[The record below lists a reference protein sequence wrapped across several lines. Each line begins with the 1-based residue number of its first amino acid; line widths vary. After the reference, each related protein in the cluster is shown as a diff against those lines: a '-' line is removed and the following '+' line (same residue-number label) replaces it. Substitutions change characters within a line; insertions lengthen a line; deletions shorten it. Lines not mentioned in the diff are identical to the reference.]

1 MRPGRLIGVGVGP
14 GDPELMTLKAARTI
28 ERAAV
33 VAFIGA
39 RGRSSRARQVA
50 AGHIRPGTREL
61 AFAMPMSGDTEETG
75 GIYDVMAG
83 AIAAELDRGHD
94 VCFLCEGDPLFYGSF
109 AYLLERMQARYP
121 CLAVPGVSSLH
132 AAAAATLR
140 PVALRDAPLLV
151 LPATLPAARLEALL
165 AAASGAVVVK
175 VGRHLAK
182 VRAALAAQGMAE
194 GAVLVE
200 NVGTPEER
208 VRPLDRVEGEASPYF
223 ALVLAQ
229 RPDAG

>member
-1 MRPGRLIGVGVGP
+1 MRAGQLIGVGVGP
-14 GDPELMTLKAARTI
+14 GDPELVTLKAARTL

-39 RGRSSRARQVA
+39 RGRPSRARQVA

-61 AFAMPMSGDTEETG
+61 AFAMPMTGDEAETAR
-75 GIYDVMAG
+75 IYDVMAT
-83 AIAAELDRGHD
+83 AIAAELERGHD

-109 AYLLERMQARYP
+109 AHLLERMQARYR
-121 CLAVPGVSSLH
+121 CLAIPGVSSLH
-132 AAAAATLR
+132 AASAATLR
-140 PVALRDAPLLV
+140 PVALRDAPLMV
-151 LPATLPAARLEALL
+151 LPATLPVERLEALL
-165 AAASGAVVVK
+165 AATPQVVVIK

-182 VRAALAAQGMAE
+182 VRAALGAQDMAE

-200 NVGTPEER
+200 NVGTAEER
-208 VRPLDRVEGEASPYF
+208 VRPLEQVEGDASPYF

-229 RPDAG
+229 RHGPA